1 MQPFKKV
8 LLTGVN
14 GQVGHAFV
22 NAFKPLLVQDDALQ
36 LFALNREQLDLSNP
50 DAIRRVV
57 REIKPDLIINPA
69 AYTLVDKAETESELA
84 FAINALAPQILAEE
98 AAKLNA
104 TLVHYST
111 DYVYDGTKNGAYDEL
126 DETNPIS
133 VYGKSKLA
141 GEQAIQ
147 AVDADYLIFRTS
159 WVYGTYG
166 KNFLN
171 TILRLSRE
179 RENLSIVA
187 DQFGA
192 PTSSISIANATLE
205 ILNNLTQLNLNNQQG
220 IYHLTNTG
228 KTSWHGF
235 ATQIVEEYRA
245 NLIKQDLELQDLIV
259 QQIKPITTAEYPTPA
274 ARPVNSVLSPKKL
287 NDRFNVI
294 LPTWQQALKIALNP
308 S

>member
-1 MQPFKKV
+1 MQPFKKI

-22 NAFKPLLVQDDALQ
+22 NAFQPLLAKDADLQ
-36 LFALNREQLDLSNP
+36 LFALNREQLDLSNQ

-69 AYTLVDKAETESELA
+69 AYTMVDKAESESELA
-84 FAINALAPQILAEE
+84 FAINATAPQTLAVE

-104 TLVHYST
+104 KIVHYST
-111 DYVYDGTKNGAYDEL
+111 DYVYDGTKAEAYNETDV
-126 DETNPIS
+126 TNPIS

-179 RENLSIVA
+179 RESLSIVA

-205 ILNNLTQLNLNNQQG
+205 VLNSIAQNQAQSQQG

-235 ATQIVEEYRA
+235 ATQIVAEYLA
-245 NLIKQDLELQDLIV
+245 NPINQDLVVSL
-259 QQIKPITTAEYPTPA
+259 IKPITTAEYPTPA
-274 ARPVNSVLSPKKL
+274 ARPANSLLNPKKL
-287 NDRFNVI
+287 NATFNVS
-294 LPTWQQALKIALNP
+294 LPTWQQALKTALNTQV
-308 S
+308 